1 MCGGL
6 FFDSFGLMNNLSVDF
21 CGVKFENPTVLASG
35 VLGVTASSL
44 RNVVRNGAGGV
55 TTKSIWLE
63 KHVGHKNPTMFG
75 TPNYFLNAVGLSDAG
90 IEKALTETFPE
101 YLNEKPAPII
111 GNIVAYSLADFEK
124 LTQEIT
130 KCNPD
135 IIEVNISCPNV
146 DNAYG
151 KPFSCSAIDA
161 AKVTKVVRANTDKP
175 IVIKLTPNVPSIAE
189 IALAC
194 AEEKADGFTLIN
206 TVAGMGI
213 DVNLRRAI
221 LTNKSGGVSGP
232 AIKPVAVKAV
242 YDVFKATGL
251 PIIGT
256 GGVMNGEDA
265 IEMMMAGAR
274 LVGIGTMVYYRGVE
288 GFGEIVKEMAEW
300 CEKEGVKD
308 LEEIIGIAN
317 R

>member
-1 MCGGL
+1 
-6 FFDSFGLMNNLSVDF
+6 MNNLEIDF
-21 CGVKFENPTVLASG
+21 CGVSFRNPTVLASG
-35 VLGVTASSL
+35 ILGVTASSL
-44 RNVVRNGAGGV
+44 RNVVRHGAGGV

-90 IEKALTETFPE
+90 IKKASEETFPE
-101 YLNEKPAPII
+101 FLAEKASPILA
-111 GNIVAYSLADFEK
+111 NIVAYSLSDFEK

-130 KCNPD
+130 KCDPD

-151 KPFSCSAIDA
+151 KPFSCSAVDA
-161 AKVTKVVRANTDKP
+161 AKVTEIVRANTKKP

-189 IALAC
+189 IAVAC
-194 AEEKADGFTLIN
+194 AEKGADGFTLIN
-206 TVAGMGI
+206 TVAGMAI
-213 DVNLRRAI
+213 DTSLRMPI

-242 YDVFKATGL
+242 YDVFRATGL

-288 GFGEIVKEMAEW
+288 GFGEIVKEMEQW
-300 CEKEGVKD
+300 CEREGVKS
-308 LEEIIGIAN
+308 LEEIVGCAN
-317 R
+317 ERIKELKN